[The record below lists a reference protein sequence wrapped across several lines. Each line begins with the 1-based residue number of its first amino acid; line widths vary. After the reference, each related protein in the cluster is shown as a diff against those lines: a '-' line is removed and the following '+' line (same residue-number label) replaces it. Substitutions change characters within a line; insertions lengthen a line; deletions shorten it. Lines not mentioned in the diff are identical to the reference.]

1 MNKPSSESQKIQP
14 HISQF
19 TYIRKA
25 LMKRGV
31 VVAGLMIIFITIIVA
46 IFAPLIAP
54 YSPDVINLRETLAP
68 PSTTHLF
75 GTDQMG
81 RDLFSRIIYGA
92 RISLLVGIVGVAMAG
107 GCGIMLGL
115 IAGYFGGWINMI
127 IMRSVDTFMAIP
139 PLVLVLAIAA
149 ILGGGIYNVL
159 IAIGIGMFPTYTR
172 LMCGQVI
179 ALRQSDFITAA
190 ESMGAKV
197 SRVMFRHLLPNAFP
211 SIMVLLTINL
221 GVAILMEAALSFLG
235 IGILPPTTAWGS
247 MVNDGQRY
255 LLTNPQLTIIPGMA
269 ILVVVLSFNMVGD
282 GLRDALDPRLRGTL

>member
-1 MNKPSSESQKIQP
+1 MNEISSESQIIQP

-31 VVAGLMIIFITIIVA
+31 VVAGIIVIFMTVMGA

-54 YSPDVINLRETLAP
+54 YEPNAINLRATLAP
-68 PSTTHLF
+68 PSSDHLF

-81 RDLFSRIIYGA
+81 RDLFSRIIYGS
-92 RISLLVGIVGVAMAG
+92 RVSLYVGIVGVAIAG
-107 GCGIMLGL
+107 VCGIVLGL
-115 IAGYFGGWINMI
+115 LAGYFGGWIDMI
-127 IMRSVDTFMAIP
+127 IMRFIDTLMAIP
-139 PLVLVLAIAA
+139 PLVLILAIAA
-149 ILGGGIYNVL
+149 TLGGGMYNVL
-159 IAIGIGMFPTYTR
+159 IAIGIGMMPTYAR
-172 LMCGQVI
+172 LMCGQVV
-179 ALRQSDFITAA
+179 ALKQSDYITAA
-190 ESMGAKV
+190 KSMGA
-197 SRVMFRHLLPNAFP
+197 SSTRIMFKHLMPNAFP
-211 SIMVLLTINL
+211 SIMVLLTLNL

-255 LLTNPQLTIIPGMA
+255 LLSNPLLTVIPGMA
-269 ILVVVLSFNMVGD
+269 ILVVVLSFNLVGD